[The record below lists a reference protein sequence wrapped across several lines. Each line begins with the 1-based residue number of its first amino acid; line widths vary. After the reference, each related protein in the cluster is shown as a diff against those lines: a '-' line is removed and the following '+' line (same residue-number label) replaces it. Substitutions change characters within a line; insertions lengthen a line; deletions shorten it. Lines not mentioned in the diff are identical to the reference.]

1 MQALLVGLLLL
12 SIAAGLM
19 FIVRPNRPG
28 GHPRFLQFDAAM
40 VVYPPVILVF
50 IAFGIAALLSWLL
63 GSH

>member
-28 GHPRFLQFDAAM
+28 GHTRFLQFDAAM
-40 VVYPPVILVF
+40 GVYPPVILVF